1 MILTRYAGILT
12 PRMPIT
18 NYNLLTKTQRFDDA
32 AWTKVRAS
40 VTANAVTDPFG
51 GMNADKL
58 TETATTGEHGMY
70 QMDGA
75 TANGPFVGSIY
86 AKAAERT
93 YAGLL
98 MSDFATGAVGAIVNL
113 SDGTYVEFGNP
124 GSWTSRTVD
133 VTNEG
138 SGWWRMVAKGT
149 RGAGT
154 YTVIQC
160 FLYPSST
167 HNDNYL
173 GIADNGYYVFGAHLE
188 TGSTDHGYQEVN

>member
-12 PRMPIT
+12 PRKAIT

-32 AWTKVRAS
+32 SWVKSLAS
-40 VTANAVTDPFG
+40 VTANAITDPFG

-58 TETATTGEHGMY
+58 VETATTGEHVMY
-70 QMDGA
+70 QADGA
-75 TANGPFVGSIY
+75 TANGPFVGSVY

-113 SDGTYVEFGNP
+113 NDGTYVEFGSP
-124 GSWTSRTVD
+124 GSWTSRTVS

-154 YTVIQC
+154 YTVMQF

-173 GIADNGYYVFGAHLE
+173 GVADNGYYLFGATLNA
-188 TGSTDHGYQEVN
+188 GSTDYGYQEVD